1 MSTKLIP
8 LNTRGEPSLRDRVDD
23 WRRRQPEIP
32 PRSEALRELIRR
44 ALQAE
49 DLQHTKEHPA

>member
-1 MSTKLIP
+1 MPKAFHAVDDSQLV
-8 LNTRGEPSLRDRVDD
+8 EQVDD

-32 PRSEALRELIRR
+32 PRSEAVRELIRR

-49 DLQHTKEHPA
+49 NHQHNKERPA